1 MSDRTLIR
9 ILAGLGLI
17 GAVAGAWAYRSYRVK
32 CAIRELTTM
41 EHDHSNELVET
52 ASEDSFPAS
61 DAPAW
66 TGTGV

>member
-1 MSDRTLIR
+1 MSDRTLIK
-9 ILAGLGLI
+9 ILAGLGLL
-17 GAVAGAWAYRSYRVK
+17 GAVAGAWAYRLHRLK
-32 CAIRELTTM
+32 CTTRDLTKT
-41 EHDHSNELVET
+41 EQDYSTETVET

>member
-9 ILAGLGLI
+9 ILAGLGFM
-17 GAVAGAWAYRSYRVK
+17 GAVAGAWAYRSHRLK
-32 CAIRELTTM
+32 RATRELM
-41 EHDHSNELVET
+41 KREQDQSSEPVET

>member
-9 ILAGLGLI
+9 ILAGIGLI
-17 GAVAGAWAYRSYRVK
+17 GAVAGALAYRSHRLKSASQNLSETESDYS
-32 CAIRELTTM
+32 T
-41 EHDHSNELVET
+41 ELVET

>member
-1 MSDRTLIR
+1 MSDRTLVR
-9 ILAGLGLI
+9 ILAVFGLI
-17 GAVAGAWAYRSYRVK
+17 GVVAGARVYRSYRAKRV
-32 CAIRELTTM
+32 ARELVKM
-41 EHDHSNELVET
+41 EPDQSAEVET

>member
-17 GAVAGAWAYRSYRVK
+17 GAVAAAWAYRSHRLK
-32 CAIRELTTM
+32 GSAQHLAEREQ
-41 EHDHSNELVET
+41 DYSSELVET

>member
-1 MSDRTLIR
+1 MSDRTLVK
-9 ILAGLGLI
+9 ILAVFGLI
-17 GAVAGAWAYRSYRVK
+17 GAVAGARAYRSYRAKRV
-32 CAIRELTTM
+32 ARELAKM
-41 EHDHSNELVET
+41 EPDQSTEVET

>member
-1 MSDRTLIR
+1 MSDRTWIR

-17 GAVAGAWAYRSYRVK
+17 GAVAGAWVYRSY
-32 CAIRELTTM
+32 CAKRATRELTKVEQDYST
-41 EHDHSNELVET
+41 ELVET